1 MYFLPI
7 SGLCFH
13 VPVGV
18 RVDRYRM
25 YALWVY
31 IAKRELNM
39 PEIIM
44 KRNNKANRTE
54 HQNLAQLF

>member
-25 YALWVY
+25 YLWVY
-31 IAKRELNM
+31 TAKRELNM